1 MYKFKYRY
9 LTLCMAAA
17 FFPEYSAIAAE
28 WGSIEPG
35 KGSYVIN
42 ERTVIK
48 NNATSAV
55 TGISSGK
62 GDAYSVSGL
71 GGIIVDINSSS
82 GELTG
87 ISAVGGGSMD
97 LGTGTQ
103 LFLSH
108 TGQGGTYGIQTN
120 SGGLVKGKGVDLNI
134 LVFTEGP
141 LLGINVASNGTVAL
155 SGNHNRMIVNARD
168 GKNATAINAM
178 GQSNTQALLSADNLH
193 IETNGT
199 GINAQNN
206 SIITLTGSTVIHST
220 RGGIEA
226 KGASY
231 APNTGG
237 IVNAEKVHVTTTGSN
252 TGSAGLYAL
261 VNGHIAAGAGSTV
274 ETENMHGLYASSDPG
289 YPTTPQSTSIEFT
302 GSETERSTIRVNGQ
316 SGVTSLGRNA
326 TVNLVNTDI
335 KSTSQSA
342 PTVGLRSL
350 SGGVIN
356 ARNISVISEDTGTS
370 HKNIAAILSRN
381 SGAKINL
388 SGDSYI
394 DASGTANRVAI
405 QADGTGSCVSV
416 VERAFIA
423 GNVISKGNNAVV
435 EMNLKDGSTFTG
447 ATRIVTEDNGN
458 TFSGG
463 SIKLDLT
470 ESLWSMSDN
479 SALTSLTLNGGGII
493 NLNGSRGSTGNVLTV
508 DNDYAGTGGIMVFN
522 TVLES
527 DNSATD
533 KLIVRG
539 DTRGTTFVRVNNA
552 GGSGAQTLNGIEVI
566 EVGGK
571 SEGEFIQ
578 DGRIV
583 AGAYDYMLRRG
594 QGASSRNWYLAS
606 GQSQSEPLPESKPV
620 SEYDIRPE
628 AGSYTANLAAANT
641 LFITRLHERMG
652 NGASAKKDTS
662 LWMRNGGGHN
672 TWRDGSGQLR
682 TQSNRY
688 VLLIGGDLAQWSS
701 GGTDHWYLGIM
712 AGYGN
717 NYSNTGSARTG
728 YHSKGSIKG
737 YSAGAYATWYADAE
751 SHNGAYLDGQVQ
763 YSRFD
768 NHVKGSGLLGESY
781 QSDGFTASLE
791 AGYTQKNGE
800 FTGSQGSLYEW
811 YAQPQ
816 AQVVWMGVKADS
828 HRERNGTWVDSDG
841 DGNVQ
846 TRLGVK
852 TWIQGTHKMDKGK
865 SREFR
870 PFVEMNWLHNTRN
883 FSTRMDGVSVYQ
895 DGVRN
900 IGEIKTGVEG
910 QLSPNLNIR
919 GNVGVQVGN
928 QGYNDLSAMI
938 GVKYSF

>member
-9 LTLCMAAA
+9 LTLCIAAV
-17 FFPEYSAIAAE
+17 FFPDDSSIAADS
-28 WGSIEPG
+28 GVIDSG
-35 KGSYVIN
+35 KGAYIIN
-42 ERTVIK
+42 EGTVIK

-55 TGISSGK
+55 TGISSK
-62 GDAYSVSGL
+62 NGDAYSVSGL
-71 GGIIVDINSSS
+71 GGVVIDISTSS
-82 GELTG
+82 GELMG
-87 ISAVGGGSMD
+87 ISAVRDGSID
-97 LGTGTQ
+97 LGVGTQ
-103 LFLSH
+103 LTLSH
-108 TGQGGTYGIQTN
+108 TGQGGTYGIN
-120 SGGLVKGKGVDLNI
+120 SGGLVKGKDLN
-134 LVFTEGP
+134 VVVSTEGP
-141 LLGINVASNGTVAL
+141 SLGINVISNGTVVL
-155 SGNHNRMIVNARD
+155 SGDHNQVIVNSRD
-168 GKNATAINAM
+168 GKDATAIHAM
-178 GQSNTQALLSADNLH
+178 GQSNTLALLSAENLH

-206 SIITLTGSTVIHST
+206 SIINLAGSTVIHST

-226 KGASY
+226 IGASY
-231 APNTGG
+231 APDTGG
-237 IVNAEKVHVTTTGSN
+237 IVNAEKIHVITTGSN

-261 VNGHIAAGAGSTV
+261 VNGHISAGAGSTV
-274 ETENMHGLYASSDPG
+274 ETNNMHGLYASSDPG
-289 YPTTPQSTSIEFT
+289 YPTTPQSTSIEFI
-302 GSETERSTIRVNGQ
+302 GSETERNTIRVNGL

-326 TVNLVNTDI
+326 TVNLANTDI
-335 KSTSQSA
+335 KSTA
-342 PTVGLRSL
+342 KNADTVGLRAL

-381 SGAKINL
+381 SEAKINL

-405 QADGTGSCVSV
+405 QADGTGSSVSV
-416 VERAFIA
+416 VERAFIV
-423 GNVISKGNNAVV
+423 GDVISKGNNTAV
-435 EMNLKDGSTFTG
+435 EMNLKDGSVFTG
-447 ATRIVTEDNGN
+447 ATRIVTEENGN

-470 ESLWSMSDN
+470 ESLWSMSDS

-493 NLNGSRGSTGNVLTV
+493 NLNGNSGNTGNVLTV

-533 KLIVRG
+533 KLIVKG

-552 GGSGAQTLNGIEVI
+552 GGSGAQTLNGIELI

-594 QGASSRNWYLAS
+594 QGAGSGNWYLTS
-606 GQSQSEPLPESKPV
+606 GQSPSVPEPKPEPV
-620 SEYDIRPE
+620 ENDIRPE
-628 AGSYTANLAAANT
+628 AGSYTANLANANT
-641 LFITRLHERMG
+641 LFITRLYERTG
-652 NGASAKKDTS
+652 NTQYNAAQKDTR
-662 LWMRNGGGHN
+662 LWMRNEGGHN
-672 TWRDGSGQLR
+672 TWRDGSDQLR

-688 VLLIGGDLAQWSS
+688 VLQMGGDLAQWSS
-701 GGTDHWYLGIM
+701 NGNDRWHLGIM

-717 NYSNTGSARTG
+717 SHSNTGSVRTG

-737 YSAGAYATWYADAE
+737 YSVGAYATWYADAE
-751 SHNGAYLDGQVQ
+751 SLNGAYLDGQIQ
-763 YSRFD
+763 YSWFD
-768 NHVKGSGLLGESY
+768 NHVKGIGLQGESY
-781 QSDGFTASLE
+781 ESDGFTASLE

-800 FTGSQGSLYEW
+800 FTGSLGSLYGW
-811 YAQPQ
+811 YVQPQ

-828 HRERNGTWVDSDG
+828 LRERNGTLVDSDG
-841 DGNVQ
+841 NGSVQ

-852 TWIQGTHKMDKGK
+852 TWIQGSHKMDEGK
-865 SREFR
+865 YREFR
-870 PFVEMNWLHNTRN
+870 PFVEMNWLHNTRK

-895 DGVRN
+895 DGAQN
-900 IGEIKTGVEG
+900 LGEIKTGLEG
-910 QLSPNLNIR
+910 RLSPNLNIK
-919 GNVGVQVGN
+919 GNVGVQIGA
-928 QGYNDLSAMI
+928 QGYQDLSAMLN
-938 GVKYSF
+938 VKYSF